1 MINPYSFGK
10 IYKLFPKEQPN
21 NFYIGSTTS
30 PLNIRLTN
38 HKSAIR
44 RNNLNSK
51 LGKAFKPVVE
61 DLKIE
66 LLEAFPCIHKREL
79 EKQETEFIRRL
90 NPPINHKIAYL
101 SEDEKN
107 EKNKKQKCP
116 NCEKFLLKA
125 SMRKHFQ
132 VFHQDLTP
140 SEHQQQYEQP
150 DPIKEDLTQL

>member
-10 IYKLFPKEQPN
+10 IYKLFPETQPE

-30 PLNIRLTN
+30 PLNIRLTS

-51 LGKAFKPVVE
+51 LGKVFKPVVE
-61 DLKIE
+61 NLKIE

-107 EKNKKQKCP
+107 EKNKKHKCP
-116 NCEKFLLKA
+116 HCEKCLLKV
-125 SMRKHFQ
+125 SMLRHCQ
-132 VFHQDLTP
+132 VFHQDLEQ
-140 SEHQQQYEQP
+140 SEHQRQYEQL
-150 DPIKEDLTQL
+150 DPAKEDLIQL